1 MPLDG
6 TVKVMQSSFMALPKD
21 RWKNDPIHDGV
32 GLLEVHSHEAASL
45 KMGERIVLVLFF
57 SFPSFLQK
65 KRCKISAVC

>member
-45 KMGERIVLVLFF
+45 KMGERIVLVLSF
-57 SFPSFLQK
+57 SFSFFFTK
-65 KRCKISAVC
+65 EKM